1 MHSPSITAPFLRLSN
16 QMLYDKYVITFQ
28 TGRDNRYELQKHQ
41 LRLRGCVMKRH
52 EDSVFALRL
61 ICQEANVIR

>member
-1 MHSPSITAPFLRLSN
+1 VLALCKR
-16 QMLYDKYVITFQ
+16 
-28 TGRDNRYELQKHQ
+28 RDAVASARSSHLLGPAIVL

-52 EDSVFALRL
+52 EDSVFALHL